1 MHRGDLAAQVF
12 YTSIDNFLW
21 SDHRPV
27 VALYQN
33 KIYKSIETKKMEVLK
48 KAKETFRELLRKK
61 APKAQIDRT
70 AINIQGVKYGIPSV
84 ELLTI
89 SNVGESIIEYK
100 ITRPRFGW
108 ITAIQMSGVLLP
120 GESVQVSVSILVTTE
135 EAQALHAEP
144 DYLRTSIEV
153 KITGGQTFNVEV
165 TGSYIK
171 SCFGAAL
178 ELLNSVYEGFATL
191 DPNLTAR
198 ELISKCP
205 CRLVVPKEIYALTK
219 WLMRN
224 GAKTEKLFV
233 SAGNEAEK
241 AMIRDCLDANKEI
254 PAGADAYSVAD
265 TLVELIESIPAIIP
279 VEIITD
285 TAKEYENSA
294 DKNCKV
300 CELFLMK
307 LPSEVTPLVLFMLS
321 FYKQLLEYADSNG
334 LSVEIVVRVLA
345 ACLVKMD
352 ASGWDQQ
359 LSLIHICRCRR
370 YAVCRSRWSP

>member
-1 MHRGDLAAQVF
+1 
-12 YTSIDNFLW
+12 
-21 SDHRPV
+21 
-27 VALYQN
+27 
-33 KIYKSIETKKMEVLK
+33 
-48 KAKETFRELLRKK
+48 
-61 APKAQIDRT
+61 
-70 AINIQGVKYGIPSV
+70 
-84 ELLTI
+84 
-89 SNVGESIIEYK
+89 
-100 ITRPRFGW
+100 
-108 ITAIQMSGVLLP
+108 
-120 GESVQVSVSILVTTE
+120 
-135 EAQALHAEP
+135 
-144 DYLRTSIEV
+144 
-153 KITGGQTFNVEV
+153 
-165 TGSYIK
+165 
-171 SCFGAAL
+171 
-178 ELLNSVYEGFATL
+178 
-191 DPNLTAR
+191 
-198 ELISKCP
+198 
-205 CRLVVPKEIYALTK
+205 
-219 WLMRN
+219 MRN

-359 LSLIHICRCRR
+359 CALEETEEKKMKMAQIAVKRKLRYQGILAAMLLSLIHICRCRR